1 MVQLKGMTKRFG
13 SFVAVQDVSLDIE
26 GGEFLTL
33 LGPSGCGKTTLLRMI
48 SGFETPTE
56 GTVYLSGQDVTHV
69 PPYKRDVN
77 QVSKATRCS
86 PISPWRTT
94 SRLA

>member
-1 MVQLKGMTKRFG
+1 MEYMVQLKGVTKRFG
-13 SFVAVQDVSLDIE
+13 RFVAVQDVSLDVE

-56 GTVYLSGQDVTHV
+56 GSVYLAGQDVTHL
-69 PPYKRDVN
+69 PPY
-77 QVSKATRCS
+77 AM
-86 PISPWRTT
+86 
-94 SRLA
+94 